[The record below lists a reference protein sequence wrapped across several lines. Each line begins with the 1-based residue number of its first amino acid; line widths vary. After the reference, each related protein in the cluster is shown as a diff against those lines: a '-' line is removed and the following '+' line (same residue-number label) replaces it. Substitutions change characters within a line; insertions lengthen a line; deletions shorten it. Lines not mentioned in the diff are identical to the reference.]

1 MDWFRG
7 WFGPLYEELYTHRS
21 GDEAMRQVEALL
33 RHCVALEGPVLDA
46 GCGAGRHLQ
55 ALRALGME
63 AFGADLSAHLLT
75 TARSHGPVV
84 RCDLF
89 HAPFVDGAFG
99 LVASF
104 FTGFG
109 YFETLDEDRQFF
121 AELTRLVRP
130 GGWFFLDLP
139 DPAHVR
145 AHLVPFTET
154 LLEGNRVVHQTRFLA
169 EGRVQKRIDVFLD
182 GVKTEEH
189 WEKVR
194 LWERADLETMGEAQ
208 GLEVAAC
215 FGDSVGTPWTQGAP
229 RQALLWRRR
238 G

>member
-7 WFGPLYEELYTHRS
+7 WFGPLYEELYAHRS

-55 ALRALGME
+55 ALRAMGKD

-75 TARSHGPVV
+75 TAVGHGPVV
-84 RCDLF
+84 HCDLF
-89 HAPFVDGAFG
+89 HAPFADGAFG

-109 YFETLDEDRQFF
+109 YFQTPAQDEQFF

-145 AHLVPFTET
+145 AHLVPFTESI
-154 LLEGNRVVHQTRFLA
+154 LDEHRVVHQTRFIE
-169 EGRVQKRIDVFLD
+169 EGRVQKRIDVLVD

-194 LWERADLETMGEAQ
+194 LWERDALEAMGHRN
-208 GLEVAAC
+208 GLDVVAC
-215 FGDSVGTPWTQGAP
+215 FGDSFGTPWVEGAA
-229 RQALLWRRR
+229 RQALLWRKRE
-238 G
+238 